1 MSDKL
6 IVKASDELVVA
17 QQENSLARLFQIKP
31 KPLELV
37 SKSTQQAG
45 ATPGKFRVTTTN
57 QHFDEMRVVMLRA
70 PQEQRELYVKGK
82 FSHESKLCF
91 SLNNVQPHPRAK
103 QPPALYCRMCPKG
116 DICWEAYR
124 EAKQKGITGDDLS
137 RLQPPCRKFWHLMI
151 AERNSL
157 APYYFNIKGSSVR
170 VFERAMQD
178 NVAEILRLMVM
189 QIKEQNKVLVAQNKP
204 LLPIPTKVDELI
216 YRIVFTI
223 YPWQKAGGPFMVG
236 FKDFAVLSEE
246 DAADFS
252 TLVKE
257 LTEYRKTVQGQA
269 EEAEAMAEA
278 EQEMTE
284 EPASA
289 TSTPVDLPT
298 ANSQIVI

>member
-1 MSDKL
+1 MSDKI
-6 IVKASDELVVA
+6 IVSPKASEELVVA
-17 QQENSLARLFQIKP
+17 QQEGSLARLFQIKP

-57 QHFDEMRVVMLRA
+57 QHFDEMRIVMLRA

-91 SLNNVQPHPRAK
+91 SLNNAQPHPRAK

-124 EAKQKGITGDDLS
+124 EAKQKGIAGDDLS

-178 NVAEILRLMVM
+178 NVAEILRLMSLKL
-189 QIKEQNKVLVAQNKP
+189 KEENKVRVVQGQEP
-204 LLPIPTKVDELI
+204 LLMPSVNDVI

-246 DAADFS
+246 DSADFS
-252 TLVKE
+252 ALVKE
-257 LTEYRKTVQGQA
+257 LIEWRKTAQGQA
-269 EEAEAMAEA
+269 EEAAAIAEA
-278 EQEMTE
+278 EQEITE
-284 EPASA
+284 EPAS
-289 TSTPVDLPT
+289 STPVDLPA